1 MDPRNDRAYSCGNP
15 QPAKSFSIRRKSAKQ
30 FSTVW
35 KIFFHIV
42 EKYDPEAPMTA
53 LLIKNALVVTLDDA
67 GTILPQ
73 GEILIEGSK
82 ISAVGASVKVPVG
95 AKVVDA
101 QGMVAMPGL
110 INAHHHFYSSFA
122 RGFAPPGEPARN
134 FVEILQRMWWKLD
147 LALDPEAV
155 RYSSLV
161 ALLEA
166 IHTGCTTVIDHH
178 ASPSC
183 TDGSLD
189 IMEETFRQAGLSGCL
204 CYETSDRNVPA
215 DGVAENTRFIKKTQ
229 AAKDGQ
235 VTALFGLHAQMTLS
249 DATLE
254 ATARVCT
261 ETKAG
266 VHIHVAEDLS
276 DETDC
281 IAKHGSRIIQ
291 RLHKFGLTGKN
302 SLFIH
307 GIHLDD
313 SEMDLIA
320 QTGTMMV
327 HNPESNMNNA
337 VGTQKMLAL
346 LKKGILLGLGTD
358 GMTSHMISAARVA
371 HLLQRATLA
380 DPRVAFCEA
389 CDMLLS
395 KNAQICARCFPDPRG
410 QLAPGQLADVAIF
423 DYVPTTPLE
432 PGRFLGH
439 LLYGLNYARVH
450 TTIARG
456 RVLMRDSKIL
466 TLDEKEICAKAR
478 ESASGVWKR
487 F

>member
-1 MDPRNDRAYSCGNP
+1 
-15 QPAKSFSIRRKSAKQ
+15 
-30 FSTVW
+30 
-35 KIFFHIV
+35 
-42 EKYDPEAPMTA
+42 MTA

-73 GEILIEGSK
+73 GEILVEGSK
-82 ISAVGASVKVPVG
+82 ITAVGPSVKVPVG

-147 LALDPEAV
+147 LALDSEAV

-189 IMEETFRQAGLSGCL
+189 VMEETFRQAGLSGCL

-229 AAKDGQ
+229 ASGDGQ

-254 ATARVCT
+254 ATARVCS

-307 GIHLDD
+307 GIHLDE

-337 VGTQKMLAL
+337 VGTQKMLTL
-346 LKKGILLGLGTD
+346 LKKGVLLGLGTD

-380 DPRVAFCEA
+380 DPRVAFLEA
-389 CDMLLS
+389 CDMLLN
-395 KNAQICARCFPDPRG
+395 KNAQICARCFPEKRG
-410 QLAPGQLADVAIF
+410 QLAPGQLADIALF

-456 RVLMRDSKIL
+456 RILMRDSQIL
-466 TLDEKEICAKAR
+466 TLDEKEICAKAHEAAR
-478 ESASGVWKR
+478 ATWKR

>member
-1 MDPRNDRAYSCGNP
+1 
-15 QPAKSFSIRRKSAKQ
+15 
-30 FSTVW
+30 
-35 KIFFHIV
+35 
-42 EKYDPEAPMTA
+42 MTA
-53 LLIKNALVVTLDDA
+53 LLIKNALVVALADA

-73 GEILIEGSK
+73 GEILVEGSK
-82 ISAVGASVKVPVG
+82 ISAVGPSVKVPVG
-95 AKVVDA
+95 AQVIDA

-147 LALDPEAV
+147 LALDSEAV

-189 IMEETFRQAGLSGCL
+189 VMEETFRQAGLSGCL

-215 DGVAENTRFIKKTQ
+215 DGVAENARFIKKTQ
-229 AAKDGQ
+229 ASGDGQ

-254 ATARVCT
+254 AAARVCT
-261 ETKAG
+261 ETRTG
-266 VHIHVAEDLS
+266 VHVHVAEDLS

-281 IAKHGSRIIQ
+281 IAKHGSRIVQ
-291 RLHKFGLTGKN
+291 RLHKFGLAGPK

-307 GIHLDD
+307 GIHLDE

-337 VGTQKMLAL
+337 VGTQKMLTL

-389 CDMLLS
+389 CDMLLGN
-395 KNAQICARCFPDPRG
+395 NAKIAARCFPEKRG

-456 RVLMRDSKIL
+456 QVLMRDSKIL

-478 ESASGVWKR
+478 ESARGVWKR

>member
-1 MDPRNDRAYSCGNP
+1 
-15 QPAKSFSIRRKSAKQ
+15 
-30 FSTVW
+30 
-35 KIFFHIV
+35 
-42 EKYDPEAPMTA
+42 MTA

-73 GEILIEGSK
+73 GEILIEGSR
-82 ISAVGASVKVPVG
+82 ISAVGPSVKVPVG
-95 AKVVDA
+95 AQVVDA

-122 RGFAPPGEPARN
+122 RGFAPPGEPASN
-134 FVEILQRMWWKLD
+134 FVQILERMWWKLD

-155 RYSSLV
+155 RYSAYV

-166 IHTGCTTVIDHH
+166 IHTGCTTLIDHH

-189 IMEETFRQAGLSGCL
+189 ILEQTFREAGLSGCL
-204 CYETSDRNVPA
+204 CYETSDRNLPA
-215 DGVAENTRFIKKTQ
+215 DGLAENARFLRKTQ
-229 AAKDGQ
+229 ASGDGQ
-235 VTALFGLHAQMTLS
+235 ITALFGLHAQMTLS
-249 DATLE
+249 DASLE
-254 ATARVCT
+254 AAAAACVAAQ
-261 ETKAG
+261 AG

-281 IAKHGSRIIQ
+281 LAKHRSRIVQ
-291 RLHKFGLTGKN
+291 RLHQFSLTGPN

-307 GIHLDD
+307 GIHLDE
-313 SEMDLIA
+313 SEMDLVA
-320 QTGTMMV
+320 DTGTMMV

-337 VGTQKMLAL
+337 VGTQKMLTL

-358 GMTSHMISAARVA
+358 GMTSHMISAARTA

-389 CDMLLS
+389 CEMLLS
-395 KNAQICARCFPDPRG
+395 NNAKIAARCFPEPRG
-410 QLAPGQLADVAIF
+410 KLAPGQLADIALF

-432 PGRFLGH
+432 EGRFLGH

-456 RVLMRDSKIL
+456 KILMRDSKIL
-466 TLDEKEICAKAR
+466 TLDEQEICAKAR
-478 ESASGVWKR
+478 ESARAVWKR

>member
-1 MDPRNDRAYSCGNP
+1 
-15 QPAKSFSIRRKSAKQ
+15 
-30 FSTVW
+30 
-35 KIFFHIV
+35 
-42 EKYDPEAPMTA
+42 MTA

-67 GTILPQ
+67 GTILPDGQ
-73 GEILIEGSK
+73 ILVEGSR
-82 ISAVGASVKVPVG
+82 ITAVGASLQAPAG
-95 AKVVDA
+95 AQVVDA
-101 QGMVAMPGL
+101 GGKVAMPGL

-134 FVEILQRMWWKLD
+134 FGEILERMWWKLD

-155 RYSSLV
+155 RYSALV

-166 IHTGCTTVIDHH
+166 IHTGCTTIIDHH

-189 IMEETFRQAGLSGCL
+189 IMEETFRAAGLSGCL
-204 CYETSDRNVPA
+204 CYETSDRNIPA
-215 DGVAENTRFIKKTQ
+215 DGLAENTRFIKKTQ
-229 AAKDGQ
+229 ASGDGQ
-235 VTALFGLHAQMTLS
+235 ITALFGLHAQMTLS

-254 ATARVCT
+254 ATGRVCA

-281 IAKHGSRIIQ
+281 IVKHGSRIIQ
-291 RLHKFGLTGKN
+291 RLHRFGLTGKN

-307 GIHLDD
+307 GIHLDE
-313 SEMDLIA
+313 SEMDLVA

-346 LKKGILLGLGTD
+346 LQKGILLGLGTD

-380 DPRVAFCEA
+380 DPRVAFVEA

-395 KNAQICARCFPDPRG
+395 KNAQIAARCFPEKRG
-410 QLAPGQLADVAIF
+410 QLAPGQLADIAIF

-439 LLYGLNYARVH
+439 LLYGLNYARVD

-456 RVLMRDSKIL
+456 KILMRDSKVL
-466 TLDEKEICAKAR
+466 TLDEQEIGAKAR
-478 ESASGVWKR
+478 EVARAVWKR

>member
-1 MDPRNDRAYSCGNP
+1 
-15 QPAKSFSIRRKSAKQ
+15 
-30 FSTVW
+30 
-35 KIFFHIV
+35 
-42 EKYDPEAPMTA
+42 MTA
-53 LLIKNALVVTLDDA
+53 LLIKNALVVALDDA

-82 ISAVGASVKVPVG
+82 IAAVGPSVKVPVG
-95 AKVVDA
+95 AKVIDA

-189 IMEETFRQAGLSGCL
+189 VMEETFRQAGLSGCL

-229 AAKDGQ
+229 ASGDGQ

-254 ATARVCT
+254 ATARVCS

-291 RLHKFGLTGKN
+291 RLHKFGLTGKK

-307 GIHLDD
+307 GIHLDE

-337 VGTQKMLAL
+337 VGTQKMLTL

-358 GMTSHMISAARVA
+358 GMTSHMTSAARVA

-380 DPRVAFCEA
+380 DPRVAFVEA
-389 CDMLLS
+389 CDMLLN
-395 KNAQICARCFPDPRG
+395 KNAQICARCFPEKRG

-423 DYVPTTPLE
+423 DYIPTTPLE

-456 RVLMRDSKIL
+456 QVLMRDSKIL

-478 ESASGVWKR
+478 ESARATWKR

>member
-1 MDPRNDRAYSCGNP
+1 M
-15 QPAKSFSIRRKSAKQ
+15 SA
-30 FSTVW
+30 
-35 KIFFHIV
+35 I
-42 EKYDPEAPMTA
+42 
-53 LLIKNALVVTLDDA
+53 LIQNALVITYDESQPILANGQVLVE
-67 GTILPQ
+67 GT
-73 GEILIEGSK
+73 K
-82 ISAVGASVKVPVG
+82 ISAVGTTVKAP
-95 AKVVDA
+95 ADA
-101 QGMVAMPGL
+101 QVIDANGMVVMPGL
-110 INAHHHFYSSFA
+110 INAHHHLYSSFA
-122 RGFAPPGEPARN
+122 RGFAPPGEPASN
-134 FVEILQRMWWKLD
+134 FVQILERMWWKLD

-155 RYSSLV
+155 RYSALV

-166 IHTGCTTVIDHH
+166 IHTGCTTIIDHH

-204 CYETSDRNVPA
+204 CYETSDRNIPA
-215 DGVAENTRFIKKTQ
+215 DGLAENARFLRKTQ
-229 AAKDGQ
+229 NSGDGQ
-235 VTALFGLHAQMTLS
+235 ITALFGLHAQMTLS

-254 ATARVCT
+254 ASAAATA
-261 ETKAG
+261 ASQSG
-266 VHIHVAEDLS
+266 VHIHIAEDLS

-281 IAKHGSRIIQ
+281 IAKRRSRIVQ
-291 RLHKFGLTGKN
+291 RLHKFGLTGPK

-307 GIHLDD
+307 GIHLDE

-320 QTGTMMV
+320 ATGTMMV

-337 VGTQKMLAL
+337 VGTQKMLTL
-346 LKKGILLGLGTD
+346 LKKGVLLGLGTD

-389 CDMLLS
+389 CEMLLS
-395 KNAQICARCFPDPRG
+395 NNVKIAARCFPEPRG
-410 QLAPGQLADVAIF
+410 QLAPGQLADIAIF

-439 LLYGLNYARVH
+439 LLYGLNYARVD

-456 RVLMRDSKIL
+456 KILMRNSRIL

-478 ESASGVWKR
+478 EAARATWKR
-487 F
+487 FK